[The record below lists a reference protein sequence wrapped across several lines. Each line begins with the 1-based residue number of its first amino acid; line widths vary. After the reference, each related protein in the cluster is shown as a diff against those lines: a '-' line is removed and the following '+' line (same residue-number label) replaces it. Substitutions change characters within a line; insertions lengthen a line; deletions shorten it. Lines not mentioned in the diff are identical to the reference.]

1 MLVFE
6 EKISGTRVDNYEI
19 TPIFKRQ
26 FISLAEV
33 LQVVKKQEVMN
44 WLLDNLRFT
53 KGRDENW
60 YTSIDWDTILKLSIL
75 ENYPEYEKE
84 LIQYFGLN
92 WLNHYIRFSH

>member
-1 MLVFE
+1 MMTFT
-6 EKISGTRVDNYEI
+6 EKISGTRVDDYEI
-19 TPIFKRQ
+19 TPIFSGQ
-26 FISLAEV
+26 FVSLTDVIA
-33 LQVVKKQEVMN
+33 VVKKQETMN
-44 WLLDNLRFT
+44 WILDNLRFT

-92 WLNHYIRFSH
+92 WLKHYIRFSH

>member
-44 WLLDNLRFT
+44 WILDNLRFT

-60 YTSIDWDTILKLSIL
+60 YASIDWDTILKLSIL

-84 LIQYFGLN
+84 LIEYFGLN